1 MSRTANQ
8 YGKGARGDRRC
19 ATIARQRVFTA
30 RQGRYSGNRGADA
43 LGAVQ
48 GAMAFPRLDWA
59 AWAVW
64 QVRPGARLEFQAAR
78 EWWAGRSCFRD
89 LLSCMKHPRRL
100 FLPMVDKP
108 RALFTIA
115 PMNENAQAL
124 GRLAKGKPKTLTT
137 EQRKASADRM
147 RAAQKLRW
155 KDKARQGVA

>member
-1 MSRTANQ
+1 MH
-8 YGKGARGDRRC
+8 GALD
-19 ATIARQRVFTA
+19 V
-30 RQGRYSGNRGADA
+30 S
-43 LGAVQ
+43 
-48 GAMAFPRLDWA
+48 RLDWA

-64 QVRPGARLEFQAAR
+64 QMRPGERLGSQAVG

-100 FLPMVDKP
+100 FLPMVDKV

-115 PMNENAQAL
+115 PMNQNAQAL
-124 GRLAKGKPKTLTT
+124 GRLAKGRPKTLT
-137 EQRKASADRM
+137 EAQRKASADRM